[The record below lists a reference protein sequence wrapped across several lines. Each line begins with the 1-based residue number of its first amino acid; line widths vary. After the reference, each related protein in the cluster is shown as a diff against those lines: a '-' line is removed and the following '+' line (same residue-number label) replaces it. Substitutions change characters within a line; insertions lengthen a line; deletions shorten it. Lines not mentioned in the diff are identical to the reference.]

1 MESNRDAEAYR
12 QSQPWADERVTG
24 LQRGVNAEQAS
35 LQPMIPEAEPFT
47 YRRRQ
52 HGLFQTG

>member
-24 LQRGVNAEQAS
+24 LQREDRA
-35 LQPMIPEAEPFT
+35 
-47 YRRRQ
+47 
-52 HGLFQTG
+52 QTGSGFHIAYLARLV